1 MINGK
6 NEKNNLKL
14 MLADFCYFN
23 RNTFGSRYTP
33 LNIGLLAQYTNQ
45 EFGENISISLYKSVD
60 KFLNQAKENPPD
72 IVGLAVYY
80 WNTAL
85 NQYVVKCLREMFGEK
100 IVIVLGGRMTSLRYG
115 TPEPHVHGNTFSSRL
130 AVIWR

>member
-1 MINGK
+1 MIILKNGK
-6 NEKNNLKL
+6 NKLNL

-23 RNTFGSRYTP
+23 RNTHNSRYTP
-33 LNIGLLAQYTNQ
+33 LNIGLLAQYAKQ
-45 EFGENISISLYKSVD
+45 EFGKNISISLYKSVD

-72 IVGLAVYY
+72 IVGLAVYF

-100 IVIVLGGRMTSLRYG
+100 IVIVLGGPSIDSDKLQQYKFIFLLSKQ
-115 TPEPHVHGNTFSSRL
+115 VKQVSY
-130 AVIWR
+130 